1 MNKYDLGKIAVT
13 PGGAWRN
20 DRSYEQLTTVV
31 FATEDGG
38 DGCGYVSLKD
48 NIGVTPGT
56 DPNTW
61 QKSAEAG
68 QSIYQLAVKYHAFE
82 GTEEEFVEAYM
93 AAVHAAEEAAAA
105 ANTAAGRANTAAGT
119 AEALATQLNGLID
132 RWTEAEDGRVAAE
145 EDRVEA
151 ETAREREFATEIAA
165 SRTATGLAEEKAA
178 AANTA
183 AGAANAAA
191 GAANTAA
198 GAADA
203 AAAAADDA
211 RLAIQEDLAERAMRD
226 EDAVEGNFAEF
237 DANGNP
243 VDAGFKASRI
253 HRDLGYNAAQ
263 QTITLTAGET
273 GKYVKCATRSAVANP
288 NFNIS
293 APFNVDA
300 CSELLIK
307 TGYNPSDQDHA
318 ALDISVIAIY
328 EEIERTRTVQ
338 KTNAGGDPLYYEVDT
353 DGNPTE
359 VETTTE
365 TDFPVY
371 VQETYTE
378 QRYLPNNED
387 RFVAIPDSGYYVANI
402 PQSCKCVISYK
413 PGVTDMNVIVV
424 KHGALANL
432 ASQIFGIYEHR
443 VMVEALSSVA
453 YRVLALEESR
463 SKLGNATAGTLDVL
477 EILKY
482 KAPLILHGHGAPSAA
497 TAPDNWPAD
506 LPWDGIPVFI
516 GQQYIDLD
524 AAEGGLYYAKGA
536 AAVADWVNA

>member
-1 MNKYDLGKIAVT
+1 MNRYDLGKVAVT
-13 PGGAWRN
+13 ADGFWSNSKA
-20 DRSYEQLTTVV
+20 YERLTIVV
-31 FATEDGG
+31 MDAAAGG
-38 DGCGYVSLKD
+38 DGCGYISLKD
-48 NIGVTPGT
+48 NIGVRPGT
-56 DPNTW
+56 DPTTW
-61 QKSAEAG
+61 QIAAQAG
-68 QSIYQLAVKYHAFE
+68 QSIYELCVKHGTFV
-82 GTEEEFVEAYM
+82 GTEAEFVAQYN
-93 AAVHAAEEAAAA
+93 AAVAAAEAKAAAA
-105 ANTAAGRANTAAGT
+105 DAAAGRANAAGAA
-119 AEALATQLNGLID
+119 AEALATQLNGLINQ
-132 RWTEAEDGRVAAE
+132 WTEAEDGRVTAE
-145 EDRVEA
+145 EDRVAA
-151 ETAREREFATEIAA
+151 ETAREREFATEMAA

-178 AANTA
+178 AAN
-183 AGAANAAA
+183 
-191 GAANTAA
+191 
-198 GAADA
+198 A
-203 AAAAADDA
+203 AAAAATTAAGTANAAAASADA
-211 RLAIQEDLAERAMRD
+211 ARQAIQEDLAERAMRD

-237 DANGNP
+237 DASGNP

-253 HRDLGYNAAQ
+253 HRDLGYNATQ

-273 GKYVKCATRSAVANP
+273 GKYVKCATRSAVANAS
-288 NFNIS
+288 FAIS
-293 APFNVDA
+293 APINVDA

-338 KTNAGGDPLYYEVDT
+338 KKNGNNQPLYYEVDEE
-353 DGNPTE
+353 GNPTD
-359 VETTTE
+359 VETTVV

-371 VQETYTE
+371 IQETYTE

-387 RFVAIPDSGYYVANI
+387 RFVAIPDSRYYVAII

-413 PGVTDMNVIVV
+413 PGATDMNVIVV

-443 VMVEALSSVA
+443 VMVEALSSIA
-453 YRVLALEESR
+453 YRVQALEAGIG
-463 SKLGNATAGTLDVL
+463 KLGNATAGTLDVL

-524 AAEGGLYYAKGA
+524 AAEGGLYYAVGFT
-536 AAVADWVNA
+536 AVANWKKA